1 MSKTPAQR
9 IKKHGS
15 RADVPDTAP
24 PPVINPLRQRAAARQ
39 SAPQSGQPQPGQPS
53 AQQPQSSAKML
64 VIAAVVAALFMFWY
78 LHLMALSQMTQL
90 SGGLTMPDSRVFGFD
105 AAAIDQ
111 LRAAM
116 NDAARGQLNWV
127 HKTAGMLFPLLFG
140 LAWALVIGVNT
151 TRSWFRTILWSLT
164 GLFVVVRV
172 VGNFAIDG
180 LFATAAPSDGAVAW
194 ASILVV
200 AGWVLFVLCLV
211 SAVLVLLPRRKKAQA

>member
-1 MSKTPAQR
+1 MEDMSKTPAQR

-24 PPVINPLRQRAAARQ
+24 PPVINPLKQRAAARQ
-39 SAPQSGQPQPGQPS
+39 TGQQPGQPS

-111 LRAAM
+111 LRSAM
-116 NDAARGQLNWV
+116 DDAARGQLNWV

-151 TRSWFRTILWSLT
+151 TRSWFRTVLWSLT
-164 GLFVVVRV
+164 GLFVVVRII
-172 VGNFAIDG
+172 GNFAIDG
-180 LFATAAPSDGAVAW
+180 LFAAAAPSDGAVAW
-194 ASILVV
+194 ASTLVV
-200 AGWVLFVLCLV
+200 IGWVLFVLCLV